1 LLFTGKGGVGKTTVS
16 AATALACAEQGQRV
30 LVMSTDPAHSL
41 ADAFDADL
49 GSMPTPIAALGGG
62 SLDGMQLDATERL
75 EEVWGDIQRYVAEL
89 LEWVGVEGIEAEEL
103 AVIPGLDEVFS
114 LGDIRTAA
122 ASGRYDVIVVDC
134 GPTAETIRFLSLP
147 EILSWYIERVVPL
160 EKRVTQVLR
169 PALKM
174 LTNLPVAGDSVFD
187 AATRF
192 LAQLDG
198 VRELLTDGERAS
210 VRLVVNP
217 ERMVIAE
224 ARRTATY
231 LNLFGYNLDAVIA
244 NKLLPDDVT
253 DPWFTSWKSAHVEHL
268 KTIEADF
275 APLPVL
281 RAHLASEELTG
292 VDGLRLFAK
301 SLYGEVAPSEVLHRE
316 QPLRFERAGESGSE
330 ATVLFVRL
338 PFASRDDLD
347 VARRGNELLI
357 RVGPQRRRVVL
368 PDSLQRRAV
377 TSARLIDDEL
387 KVVFDGD

>member
-1 LLFTGKGGVGKTTVS
+1 LADHSRVLLFTGKGGVGKTTVS
-16 AATALACAEQGQRV
+16 AATALVCAEQGKRTLV
-30 LVMSTDPAHSL
+30 LSTDPAHSL
-41 ADAFDADL
+41 ADAYETDL
-49 GSMPTPIAALGGG
+49 GSLPTPIADNLE
-62 SLDGMQLDATERL
+62 GMQLDATERL
-75 EEVWGDIQRYVAEL
+75 EEVWGDVQRYIAEL
-89 LEWVGVEGIEAEEL
+89 LAWVGVEGIEAEEL

-147 EILSWYIERVVPL
+147 EILSWYIERVVPI
-160 EKRVTQVLR
+160 EKRVTGVLR
-169 PALKM
+169 PL
-174 LTNLPVAGDSVFD
+174 LSRVTNLPIAGDSVFD

-192 LAQLDG
+192 QGQLEG

-231 LNLFGYNLDAVIA
+231 LNLFGYHLDAVIA
-244 NKLLPDDVT
+244 NRLLPDDVT
-253 DPWFTSWKSAHVEHL
+253 DPWFDSWRSSHTEHL
-268 KTIEADF
+268 ETIEADF

-281 RAHLASEELTG
+281 RAYLASEELSG
-292 VDGLRLFAK
+292 LGGLRDFAAA
-301 SLYGEVAPSEVLHRE
+301 LYGEVAPSEVLHRE
-316 QPLRFERAGESGSE
+316 QPLRFARD
-330 ATVLFVRL
+330 ATSTTLFVRL
-338 PFASRDDLD
+338 PFATRDDLD

-368 PDSLQRRAV
+368 PDSLHRRAV
-377 TSARLIDDEL
+377 SSARLVGDEL
-387 KVVFDGD
+387 AVVFDHE